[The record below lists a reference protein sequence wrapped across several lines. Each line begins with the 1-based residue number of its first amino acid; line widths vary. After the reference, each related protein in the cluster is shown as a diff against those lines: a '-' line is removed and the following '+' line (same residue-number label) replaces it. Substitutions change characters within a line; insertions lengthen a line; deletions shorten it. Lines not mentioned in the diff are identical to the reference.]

1 MEVINKKTSKA
12 FGKNVYLLGQDQDGI
27 NYWLEEPTFDCGW
40 YWGLAYIESYTH
52 NTRPDL
58 AKDINSHEH
67 FDSKF
72 LDGKGYVDGYQN
84 FFKKSVLDRHSI
96 YRLFELME
104 CAYTLSKMAGI
115 CEKGSAWVSKNDCYD
130 TLKDQGWYLE
140 IIQKKL
146 PAVIS
151 EICNLLGGKTKP
163 EQFEK
168 QAIYKE

>member
-1 MEVINKKTSKA
+1 MEIINKKISRA
-12 FGKNVYLLGQDQDGI
+12 FNKTIYLLGQDKDGI
-27 NYWLEEPTFDCGW
+27 NYWMEEPTFDCGW
-40 YWGLAYIESYTH
+40 YFSIGYIETYTH
-52 NTRPDL
+52 NSRPDL

-130 TLKDQGWYLE
+130 TLKDQSWYLE

>member
-1 MEVINKKTSKA
+1 MELLNKKQVKL
-12 FGKNVYLLGQDQDGI
+12 FNRNNYLLGEDKDGTR
-27 NYWLEEPTFDCGW
+27 YYLEEPHFDCGW
-40 YWGLAYIESYTH
+40 YWGLGYIETFT
-52 NTRPDL
+52 NNRQPTRSV
-58 AKDINSHEH
+58 DINSHEH

-72 LDGKGYVDGYQN
+72 MNNGFVDGYLD
-84 FFKKSVLDRHSI
+84 FFKKSVLDRHET
-96 YRLFELME
+96 YRLFELMS

-130 TLKDQGWYLE
+130 TLKDQNWYLE

-151 EICNLLGGKTKP
+151 EICNLLGGETKP

-168 QAIYKE
+168 MAIYKQS

>member
-1 MEVINKKTSKA
+1 MELLNKKIINK
-12 FGKNVYLLGQDQDGI
+12 FGTHYLLGEDENGLK
-27 NYWLEEPTFDCGW
+27 YWLEEPTFNCGW
-40 YWGLAYIESYTH
+40 YWGLGYIHTFT
-52 NTRPDL
+52 NNRQPTRSV
-58 AKDINSHEH
+58 DIMSHEH

-72 LDGKGYVDGYQN
+72 MSYGYVDGYLN
-84 FFKKSVLDRHSI
+84 FFKKSVLDRHET

-115 CEKGSAWVSKNDCYD
+115 CERGSAWVSENDCYD
-130 TLKDQGWYLE
+130 VIKDQDLYLE

-151 EICNLLGGKTKP
+151 EICNLLGGETTH

>member
-1 MEVINKKTSKA
+1 MELLNKKIINK
-12 FGKNVYLLGQDQDGI
+12 FGTHYLLGEDENGI
-27 NYWLEEPTFDCGW
+27 KYWLEEPTFNCGW
-40 YWGLAYIESYTH
+40 YWGLGYIETFT
-52 NTRPDL
+52 NNRQPTRSV
-58 AKDINSHEH
+58 DIMSHEH

-72 LDGKGYVDGYQN
+72 MMNYGSIDGYLD
-84 FFKKSVLDRHSI
+84 FFKKSVLDRHDT

-115 CEKGSAWVSKNDCYD
+115 CERGSAWVSKNDCYD
-130 TLKDQGWYLE
+130 TLKDQNLYLE

-151 EICNLLGGKTKP
+151 AICNLLGGKTKP

>member
-1 MEVINKKTSKA
+1 MELLNKKIINK
-12 FGKNVYLLGQDQDGI
+12 FGTHYLLGEDENGI
-27 NYWLEEPTFDCGW
+27 KYWLEEPEFAGGW
-40 YWGLAYIESYTH
+40 YWGLGYIHTFT
-52 NTRPDL
+52 NNRQPTRSV
-58 AKDINSHEH
+58 DIMSHEH

-72 LDGKGYVDGYQN
+72 MNYGYVDGYLN
-84 FFKKSVLDRHSI
+84 FFKKSVLDRHET

-104 CAYTLSKMAGI
+104 CAYTLSKMASM
-115 CEKGSAWVSKNDCYD
+115 CERGSAWVSKNDCYD
-130 TLKDQGWYLE
+130 VIKDQDWYLE

-151 EICNLLGGKTKP
+151 EICNLLGGETKP

>member
-1 MEVINKKTSKA
+1 MELLNKKIINK
-12 FGKNVYLLGQDQDGI
+12 FGTHYLLGEDENGI
-27 NYWLEEPTFDCGW
+27 KYWLEEPTFNCGW
-40 YWGLAYIESYTH
+40 YWGLCYIHTFT
-52 NTRPDL
+52 NNRQPTRSV
-58 AKDINSHEH
+58 DIMSHEH

-72 LDGKGYVDGYQN
+72 NGYVNGYLN
-84 FFKKSVLDRHSI
+84 FFKKSVLDRHET

-115 CEKGSAWVSKNDCYD
+115 CERGSAWVSENDCYD
-130 TLKDQGWYLE
+130 VIKDQDLYLE

-151 EICNLLGGKTKP
+151 EICNLLGGETKP

>member
-1 MEVINKKTSKA
+1 MELLNKKVINK
-12 FGKNVYLLGQDQDGI
+12 FGTHYLLGEDENGLK
-27 NYWLEEPTFDCGW
+27 YWLEEPTFDCGW
-40 YWGLAYIESYTH
+40 YWGLGYIHTFT
-52 NTRPDL
+52 NNRQPTRSV
-58 AKDINSHEH
+58 DINSHEH

-72 LDGKGYVDGYQN
+72 MMNYGSVDGYLD
-84 FFKKSVLDRHSI
+84 FFKKSVLDSHET
-96 YRLFELME
+96 YRLFELMS

-115 CEKGSAWVSKNDCYD
+115 CERGSAWVSKNDCYD
-130 TLKDQGWYLE
+130 TLKDQNWYLE

>member
-1 MEVINKKTSKA
+1 MELLNKKIINK
-12 FGKNVYLLGQDQDGI
+12 FGTHYLLGEDENGI
-27 NYWLEEPTFDCGW
+27 KYWLEEPTFDCGW
-40 YWGLAYIESYTH
+40 YWGLGYIHTFTNNRQPARSV
-52 NTRPDL
+52 
-58 AKDINSHEH
+58 DINSHEH
-67 FDSKF
+67 FDIKF
-72 LDGKGYVDGYQN
+72 MKNGYVQSYEQ
-84 FFKKSVLDRHSI
+84 FFKKSVLDKHDM

-115 CEKGSAWVSKNDCYD
+115 CERGSAWVSKNDCYD
-130 TLKDQGWYLE
+130 TLKDQDLYLE

>member
-1 MEVINKKTSKA
+1 MELLNKKIINK
-12 FGKNVYLLGQDQDGI
+12 FGTHYLLGEDADGTR
-27 NYWLEEPTFDCGW
+27 YWLEEPTFDCGW
-40 YWGLAYIESYTH
+40 YWGLAYLHTFT
-52 NTRPDL
+52 NNRQPTRSV
-58 AKDINSHEH
+58 DINSHEH

-72 LDGKGYVDGYQN
+72 LDGKGYVDGYLN
-84 FFKKSVLDRHSI
+84 FFKKSVLDRHET

-104 CAYTLSKMAGI
+104 CAYTLKKMAGI
-115 CEKGSAWVSKNDCYD
+115 CEKWNANVTYNDCYD
-130 TLKDQGWYLE
+130 VIKDQNWYLE
-140 IIQKKL
+140 IVQKKL

>member
-1 MEVINKKTSKA
+1 MKIIKKKVSRA
-12 FGKNVYLLGQDQDGI
+12 FGKNIYLLGQGQDGT

-67 FDSKF
+67 FDTKF
-72 LDGKGYVDGYQN
+72 MVNDYINTYEQ
-84 FFKKSVLDRHSI
+84 FFKKSVLDRHNI

-104 CAYTLSKMAGI
+104 CAYTLKKMAGI
-115 CEKGSAWVSKNDCYD
+115 CEKDSTWVSKNDCYD
-130 TLKDQGWYLE
+130 TIKDQDWYLE

-151 EICNLLGGKTKP
+151 EICNLLGGETKP

-168 QAIYKE
+168 QAIYKQ

>member
-1 MEVINKKTSKA
+1 MELLNKKIINK
-12 FGKNVYLLGQDQDGI
+12 FGTHYLLGEDENGLK
-27 NYWLEEPTFDCGW
+27 YWLEEPTFNCGW
-40 YWGLAYIESYTH
+40 YWGLGYIETFT
-52 NTRPDL
+52 NNRQPTRSV
-58 AKDINSHEH
+58 DIMSHEH

-72 LDGKGYVDGYQN
+72 MMNYGSVDGYLD
-84 FFKKSVLDRHSI
+84 FFKKSVLDKHDT

-115 CEKGSAWVSKNDCYD
+115 CERGSAWVSKNDCYD
-130 TLKDQGWYLE
+130 TLKDQDLYLE

>member
-1 MEVINKKTSKA
+1 MELLNKKVINK
-12 FGKNVYLLGQDQDGI
+12 FGTHYLLGEDENGLK
-27 NYWLEEPTFDCGW
+27 YWLEEPTFNCGW
-40 YWGLAYIESYTH
+40 YWGLGYIETFT
-52 NTRPDL
+52 NNRQPTRSV
-58 AKDINSHEH
+58 DIMSHEH

-72 LDGKGYVDGYQN
+72 MMNYGSIDGYLD
-84 FFKKSVLDRHSI
+84 FFKKSVLDRHDT

-115 CEKGSAWVSKNDCYD
+115 CERGSAWVSKNDCYD
-130 TLKDQGWYLE
+130 TLKDQNLYLE

-151 EICNLLGGKTKP
+151 AICNLLGGKTKP

>member
-1 MEVINKKTSKA
+1 MELLNKKIINK
-12 FGKNVYLLGQDQDGI
+12 FGTHYLLGEDENGLK
-27 NYWLEEPTFDCGW
+27 YWLEEPTFNCGW
-40 YWGLAYIESYTH
+40 YWSLGYIHTFT
-52 NTRPDL
+52 NNKQPTRSV
-58 AKDINSHEH
+58 DIMSHEH

-72 LDGKGYVDGYQN
+72 MNKGYVEGYLN
-84 FFKKSVLDRHSI
+84 FFKKSVLDRHET

-115 CEKGSAWVSKNDCYD
+115 CERGSAWVSKNDCYD
-130 TLKDQGWYLE
+130 TLKDQDLYLE

>member
-1 MEVINKKTSKA
+1 MEKKVSKA
-12 FGKNVYLLGQDQDGI
+12 FNKTIYLLGQDKDGT
-27 NYWLEEPTFDCGW
+27 NYWMEEPTFDCGW
-40 YWGLAYIESYTH
+40 YWGLGYIETYTH

-72 LDGKGYVDGYQN
+72 LNGKGYVDGYQE
-84 FFKKSVLDRHSI
+84 FFKKSVLDRHET

-104 CAYTLSKMAGI
+104 CAYTLKKMAGI

-130 TLKDQGWYLE
+130 TLKDQNWYLE

-151 EICNLLGGKTKP
+151 EICNLLGGETKP

-168 QAIYKE
+168 MAIYKE